1 MNQDE
6 GSVHRDKTFSI
17 DLETRPVEG
26 TGGRGSSRGLPL
38 LRDSSRGL
46 PLRRDSSLGLPLR
59 RLLLLLSLRTLGLLL
74 LSATS
79 WLLPGEELPTG
90 LLPTVGP
97 SSEATARLSE
107 SLLPEELSLLPAL
120 LPLLLLLL
128 VAVSDSFLCD
138 ELSLLPECCESL
150 LLKGSSLPSEGP
162 ATAGGG
168 RFSGAA
174 RQSGSF
180 LCCLQVPECDRRP
193 PLASAMASISRGIV
207 THLLF
212 EGGMRE
218 RFFSTEEL
226 LLPLG
231 KVFKSDLLPS

>member
-38 LRDSSRGL
+38 
-46 PLRRDSSLGLPLR
+46 RRDSSLGLPLR
-59 RLLLLLSLRTLGLLL
+59 RLLLLLSLRTLVLLL
-74 LSATS
+74 LSTTS